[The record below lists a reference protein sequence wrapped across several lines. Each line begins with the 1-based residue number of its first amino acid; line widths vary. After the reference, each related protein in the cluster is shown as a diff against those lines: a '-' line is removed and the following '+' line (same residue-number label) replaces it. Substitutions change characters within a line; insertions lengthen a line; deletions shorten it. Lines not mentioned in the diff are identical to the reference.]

1 MKNLIKSIGGEFE
14 IDPNLLKESNSANWT
29 NEYLVASGREAL
41 FSILYFLNTK
51 FEINTLLLP
60 DYLCKSVI
68 NAALKLNYNL
78 VFYNLNDDLTI
89 NKEKFILKKNIQAI
103 LIINYFGLCDVNGD
117 INWLKNKY
125 PNTYIILDNVQAFFE
140 MNKTINADFVFTSF
154 RKTLPV
160 TDGGWVKAKYSFDSF
175 SEVKKS
181 KNDFS
186 NYKLLAAILKYYSHD
201 IDISDDLYLNLFY
214 EGEKL
219 IDNYNTPREIS
230 DFTLSI
236 LKNLDLDE
244 IKIIRCRNASFLQAK
259 LENYGM
265 EQLIKYEEERVPLFL
280 PVTLRCRDI
289 IKNKLKDK
297 MVYLPVHWPVEN
309 GYVKIL
315 QRGSLIYQ
323 SELSLIIDQR
333 YTIKDIEEYFDIFL
347 DVFNEYNN

>member
-1 MKNLIKSIGGEFE
+1 M
-14 IDPNLLKESNSANWT
+14 LKENDSESWP

-51 FEINTLLLP
+51 FEINILLLP
-60 DYLCKSVI
+60 DYICSSVI
-68 NAALKLNYNL
+68 KAALKLNYNL
-78 VFYNLNDDLTI
+78 VFYNLNADLTI
-89 NKEKFILKKNIQAI
+89 NKEKFILKKNNQAI

-140 MNKTINADFVFTSF
+140 MNKITNADFAFTSF

-201 IDISDDLYLNLFY
+201 IEIPDDLYLNLFY

-219 IDNYNTPREIS
+219 IDNYTTPREIS

-244 IKIIRCRNASFLQAK
+244 IKIIRRRNASFLQAK
-259 LENYGM
+259 LENYGI
-265 EQLIKYEEERVPLFL
+265 EQLIRYKEDEGAVPLFL
-280 PVTLRCRDI
+280 PIKLKNRDI
-289 IKNKLKDK
+289 IKKKLKDERI
-297 MVYLPVHWPVEN
+297 YLPIHWPVEN
-309 GYVKIL
+309 NYVKIL

-323 SELSLIIDQR
+323 SEL
-333 YTIKDIEEYFDIFL
+333 
-347 DVFNEYNN
+347 